1 MNIWLLISIILF
13 VICVILIIK
22 IYFTNKSIKKIEKD
36 VEEILNNDTNSLVMV
51 STSNKQIKK
60 IANKLN
66 IELKRLRKAKIQY
79 ENGSEELK
87 RTITNISHD
96 MRTPLTA
103 ISGYI
108 ELMENGNNGKKDEDG
123 ENNETKNSNK
133 VLPNV
138 LESDIDKKRKV
149 QNNKVKDRVKTQYN
163 QKYVEIIKR
172 KTNELT
178 ELTEQLFTFSTTM
191 DTLWKIDKENCCIN
205 EILEESLAEYYS
217 IFKKEN
223 IDPKIIICDEKIYK
237 NLNKNSLVRIFENI
251 LSNMVK
257 YSDGDFNVNLER
269 SGKITFSNKAEGLD
283 TTTVQK
289 IFDRYFTVEN
299 AKSATGVGLSIAK
312 QLVELNDGTITAKY
326 IDGSLVVEVKF

>member
-1 MNIWLLISIILF
+1 MNIWLLMSIILF
-13 VICVILIIK
+13 VICVILIIR
-22 IYFTNKSIKKIEKD
+22 IYFTNKSIKKIGKD

-60 IANKLN
+60 ITNKLN

-96 MRTPLTA
+96 MRTSLTA

-108 ELMENGNNGKKDEDG
+108 ELMENVNDGEKDEDG
-123 ENNETKNSNK
+123 EKEIIKNKAEDS
-133 VLPNV
+133 
-138 LESDIDKKRKV
+138 KK
-149 QNNKVKDRVKTQYN
+149 YI
-163 QKYVEIIKR
+163 EIIKR
-172 KTNELT
+172 KTNELI

-191 DTLWKIDKENCCIN
+191 DTLWKMDKENCCIN
-205 EILEESLAEYYS
+205 EILEEILAEYYS
-217 IFKKEN
+217 IFKKDN
-223 IDPKIIICDEKIYK
+223 IVPEINICDEKIYR
-237 NLNKNSLVRIFENI
+237 NLNKNSLVRIFENV

-257 YSDGDFNVNLER
+257 YSDGEFKVNLER
-269 SGKITFSNKAEGLD
+269 SGKIIFSNKANDLD

-326 IDGSLVVEVKF
+326 TDGNLIVEVKF